1 MLSHLK
7 RRIGVLSAIAVVAA
21 LVPAF
26 VASPVS
32 ALPNSSLGATATAAL
47 DGHTYSACPTGSA
60 AAAGFTDT
68 TSTDVDCIAM
78 YGITTGVTATTYEP
92 SANIPRWQMALYLT
106 RTMDIAGYTLGSGAD
121 QGFTDISGYSAAI
134 QTAINQLGQSGVTTG
149 TTATTYDP
157 DSNVTREQMA
167 MFVARM
173 LGKVAAGPGGSAD
186 TSTSVN
192 VNGGTTAY
200 NYTDI
205 DGGSVTFEGH
215 NAIIELFHLGVPGHG
230 STVTTFGP
238 ATAITRG
245 DMATWLTNGLDHTNA
260 RPAGLTMQSST
271 TSGYGALSPTLVV
284 SHRTSDF
291 KPSAGVVVDV
301 FEWTNTTVEGNGQ
314 FSATTNLC
322 GSTTAA
328 TGNSLTKCVIDVGDS
343 VTNAS
348 GNLATITEAV
358 AASTTNSYIAWTGA
372 TAEKYL
378 NGTTSGA
385 AVDVAAG
392 AAMVNLVM
400 TPTSNIYGEEMSNAG
415 ADGGTKDGSGFT
427 PVKFGTDVTIN
438 MQLTTSLYAPTA
450 IANTLITC
458 THSIATDSDA
468 ATLST
473 TTTYL
478 YTDATGAASLTISQ
492 ADPKPFTAVA
502 ADARNHVVTCLSAAG
517 AAPYAGVNPAE
528 VTSYTN
534 GLLGAT
540 SSISA
545 SGVLK
550 IRYTDVAAAS
560 QKTIITQNA
569 KYGVIAALATSP
581 VTRSATATVYDQ
593 YGNGIAGDTVLIGGS
608 TVAVA
613 DTAVANTLNLGT
625 AALFPVGTQVRF
637 TNMSA
642 EMAAD
647 FTEGT
652 VYYVSTTANSA
663 QIFSTVSST
672 GTVVTATAGETHT
685 ATAVLVTASDM
696 SASRVSDSNGVVSV
710 AWSDDDVQATGAG
723 VNHTNTGPD
732 VVIAVTGDSIAAG
745 SEMGTSTYYRVLK
758 PANVTAESTT
768 LVPAALAAAA
778 PAGDTATVIQTMLYD
793 TTAQQ
798 IVVYV
803 VYDSVDDADADAAA
817 VYMVYTYDDND
828 QFTCAGTACTFATW
842 QSALNGTS
850 TSFPS
855 WSADKAVNA
864 KGLTTATYGD
874 ALVTSVHAFGWAT

>member
-106 RTMDIAGYTLGSGAD
+106 RAMNIAGYTLGSGAD

-358 AASTTNSYIAWTGA
+358 GASTTNSYIAWTGA

-415 ADGGTKDGSGFT
+415 ADAGTKAGANYT

-593 YGNGIAGDTVLIGGS
+593 YGNGIAGDTVLIGGE
-608 TVAVA
+608 TK
-613 DTAVANTLNLGT
+613 AVANVATDNEFDIVGDP
-625 AALFPVGTQVRF
+625 AVGTLLRF
-637 TNMSA
+637 TNLNSD
-642 EMAAD
+642 AAD
-647 FTEGT
+647 CLTEGAL
-652 VYYVSTTANSA
+652 YVVKVATSSQTQLAAGSDSSA
-663 QIFSTVSST
+663 AVL
-672 GTVVTATAGETHT
+672 ACAAGKNTT

-778 PAGDTATVIQTMLYD
+778 PGGDTATVIQTMLYD
-793 TTAQQ
+793 TTAQD

-803 VYDSVDDADADAAA
+803 VYDSDDDDRTDAAA